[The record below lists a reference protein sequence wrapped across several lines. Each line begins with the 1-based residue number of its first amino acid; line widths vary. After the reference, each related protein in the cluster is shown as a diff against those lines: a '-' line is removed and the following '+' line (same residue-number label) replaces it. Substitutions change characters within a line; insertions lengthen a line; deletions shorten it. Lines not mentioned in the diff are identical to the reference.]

1 MGNEERTI
9 AFDYVKSL
17 LCINKR
23 YFYIIVILSI
33 SFAATNLAWMY
44 VFSMYDYV
52 STVTTTQTEVIQTS
66 DGGSVN
72 YTEKGDINNGETDS
86 KND

>member
-1 MGNEERTI
+1 MTTEERKI
-9 AFDYVKSL
+9 AFEYVNSL
-17 LCINKR
+17 LCINRR
-23 YFYIIVILSI
+23 YFFIIVLLVIGI
-33 SFAATNLAWMY
+33 AVTNLAWMY